1 MTIQSNAIQWVV
13 DGRIQAKAPICS
25 PLPGRCPAPP
35 LESPGHFTPAR
46 APTPQHTPQH
56 QQQTHCRHAV
66 MAASKLQSPAS
77 ETLVLSSWRP
87 VIPDTDPDP
96 YRTWRKRT
104 ERKTRSPLS
113 LHSSPLPPAADTRQ
127 VLSLGPYYLATSL
140 CLSIASVSPNTC
152 PPLHFGAL
160 LRPTLPVGPHGSR
173 SMTPG
178 GWRTGPRTAVDRQF
192 FSLLFF
198 PSGPPPVSQHPI
210 LRACRPARGNGCLC
224 ICLFHAP
231 HPPLLPGV
239 LPSEQGPC
247 RLHPHVAALF
257 AAPKRACHMI

>member
-46 APTPQHTPQH
+46 APTPQHTLSPPS
-56 QQQTHCRHAV
+56 TSSKPTVDTPSWPRPSCRARPPKPSSCH
-66 MAASKLQSPAS
+66 PG
-77 ETLVLSSWRP
+77 VLSSPTQIRIRI
-87 VIPDTDPDP
+87 V
-96 YRTWRKRT
+96 RGASVQSVKHAL
-104 ERKTRSPLS
+104 LS

-140 CLSIASVSPNTC
+140 CLSIASVSPSTC

-178 GWRTGPRTAVDRQF
+178 GWRTGPRTAVDRPF

-198 PSGPPPVSQHPI
+198 PSGLPPVSQHPI

-224 ICLFHAP
+224 ICLFHAT
-231 HPPLLPGV
+231 HPPLQPGI
-239 LPSEQGPC
+239 LPSKGRLDCTRISLPSLLRRKGP
-247 RLHPHVAALF
+247 AT
-257 AAPKRACHMI
+257 